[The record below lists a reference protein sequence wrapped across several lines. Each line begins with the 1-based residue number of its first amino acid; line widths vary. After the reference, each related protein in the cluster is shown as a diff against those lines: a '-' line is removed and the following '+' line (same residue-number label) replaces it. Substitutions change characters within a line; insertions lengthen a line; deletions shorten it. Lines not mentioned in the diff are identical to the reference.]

1 MTIEEKREAIRQHCV
16 SRVFCTG
23 CPLRPFAPS
32 GRSCYLDDD
41 SANIERRYA
50 AITGTAPS
58 LREEILR
65 AAKEAVCGQRH
76 DDYGSVENNFKLICD
91 LWSTYLG
98 HEIKPVDVAMCMAL
112 LKIARIKTGKG
123 TRDSF
128 IDLAGY
134 AACGAEV
141 AE

>member
-1 MTIEEKREAIRQHCV
+1 MTLEEMREVIERYCMSKEDCE
-16 SRVFCTG
+16 G
-23 CPLRPFAPS
+23 CPLINEPGTCWGNS
-32 GRSCYLDDD
+32 TD
-41 SANIERRYA
+41 IERNYEVL
-50 AITGTAPS
+50 IGTASS
-58 LREEILR
+58 LREEILL

-76 DDYGSVENNFKLICD
+76 DDYGSVENNFKLIGD

-123 TRDSF
+123 TQDSF

-141 AE
+141 VTHE

>member
-1 MTIEEKREAIRQHCV
+1 MTSEEKLEVIKRYCNTTVCSA
-16 SRVFCTG
+16 
-23 CPLRPFAPS
+23 CPLDSYIGSCPS
-32 GRSCYLDDD
+32 DDGAD
-41 SANIERRYA
+41 IATHYA
-50 AITGTAPS
+50 IITGNH
-58 LREEILR
+58 LREEILQ
-65 AAKEAVCGQRH
+65 AAKEAVCGLRH
-76 DDYGSVENNFKLICD
+76 DDYGSVEDNFKLIGD

-128 IDLAGY
+128 VDLAGY

-141 AE
+141 VAHE